1 MINREMLENKRSL
14 LLDSYNQVLGAIQVI
29 NELIDELDKSA
40 QSSDNDPDAL
50 TMDELKQAIG
60 AQSVEVVKNES

>member
-1 MINREMLENKRSL
+1 MIDREMLENKRSL

-40 QSSDNDPDAL
+40 QNSGNAQDAL

-60 AQSVEVVKNES
+60 AKSVEVTKNES

>member
-1 MINREMLENKRSL
+1 MIDREMLENKRSL

-40 QSSDNDPDAL
+40 QNSGNAQDAL

-60 AQSVEVVKNES
+60 AKSVEVVKNES